1 MTMIESLHD
10 DVLRAVPSAALRLR
24 EPRDPQGVWWL
35 DARVDDHHVV
45 VQWSPRRGFGVSA
58 SAIEDG
64 YGEGPEETYDD
75 VEAASARVI
84 NLLERRSFTS
94 PPPAVALR
102 ELRALLG
109 LTQVDVAQ
117 RLGIGQAAVSRL
129 EHRDDITLGSLQ
141 RYVEAL
147 GAGLDIRVLM
157 PAGESVSL
165 VFREFVHRTSSG
177 TSPPS

>member
-1 MTMIESLHD
+1 MRMIESLHD

-35 DARVDDHHVV
+35 DARVDGHHVV

-58 SAIEDG
+58 SAFEDG
-64 YGEGPEETYDD
+64 YGEGSEETYDD
-75 VEAASARVI
+75 VSAASARVI
-84 NLLERRSFTS
+84 GLLERRSFTS

-109 LTQVDVAQ
+109 HTQVEVAQ
-117 RLGIGQAAVSRL
+117 LLGVGQAAISRL
-129 EHRDDITLGSLQ
+129 EHRDLITLGSLR

-147 GAGLDIRVLM
+147 GAELDIRVRT
-157 PAGESVSL
+157 PAGENVSL
-165 VFREFVHRTSSG
+165 VFG
-177 TSPPS
+177 DGGAG